1 MPLRGYPIR
10 MAERRS
16 RRSVPHSLSLLI
28 VCALLAIPALG
39 NCVVAQADGVW
50 VLVDTEQLTLSVMEG
65 ASVKRLYRNIAIGTN
80 GSTLNKREGDGRTP
94 LGDFRV
100 THVLTNSRFR
110 LFFGLG
116 YPNRD
121 HARRAFQEG
130 LLGSGEYLAVRR
142 ALRANVLPPQ
152 NTPLGGF
159 IGIHGIG
166 IGDPQIHASFNWTEG
181 CIALTNEQID
191 DLAKWVH
198 VGTPVTIR

>member
-1 MPLRGYPIR
+1 M
-10 MAERRS
+10 
-16 RRSVPHSLSLLI
+16 
-28 VCALLAIPALG
+28 VCALLVIPALG
-39 NCVVAQADGVW
+39 NCVVAQADGLW
-50 VLVDTEQLTLSVMEG
+50 VLIDTEALTLSVMEG
-65 ASVKRLYRNIAIGTN
+65 DSVKRLYRNIAIGSN
-80 GSTLNKREGDGRTP
+80 GSTLNKRKGDGKTP
-94 LGDFRV
+94 LGDFQV

-130 LLGSGEYLAVRR
+130 LLGTADYLAVRR
-142 ALRANVLPPQ
+142 ALRGNEVPPQ

-166 IGDPQIHASFNWTEG
+166 IGDPQVHAKVNWTEG

>member
-1 MPLRGYPIR
+1 MPQRGYPTA
-10 MAERRS
+10 MADRQS
-16 RRSVPHSLSLLI
+16 RRCLPRSLSLLL
-28 VCALLAIPALG
+28 VCSLLVVPALG

-50 VLVDTEQLTLSVMEG
+50 VLVDTQALTLSVMEG
-65 ASVKRLYRNIAIGTN
+65 ASVKRLYRNIAIGSN

-116 YPNRD
+116 YPNRN

-130 LLGSGEYLAVRR
+130 LLESGDYLAVRR
-142 ALRANVLPPQ
+142 ALRANELPPQ

-181 CIALTNEQID
+181 CVALTNEQID